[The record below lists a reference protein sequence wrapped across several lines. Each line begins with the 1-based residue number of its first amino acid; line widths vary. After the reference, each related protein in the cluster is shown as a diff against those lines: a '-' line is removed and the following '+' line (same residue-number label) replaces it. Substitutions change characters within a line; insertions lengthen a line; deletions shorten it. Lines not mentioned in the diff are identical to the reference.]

1 MSLGQRARRDRRC
14 DPARLRAQARRVT
27 SALADLSWADAE
39 RTAAGAGLLVIPVAS
54 TEQHGPH
61 LPLSTD
67 TDIAVALG
75 DLFARRHNN
84 VLLAP
89 ALAYGSSGEHAD
101 FAGTLSIGREA
112 LELVLVE
119 LVRSASA
126 SFSRVM
132 LISSHGGNREAV
144 LDAEERLRAEGR
156 EVRTFFPKWE
166 GDSHAGRIETSLM
179 LAIRPT
185 AVRLEL
191 AAPGATAPLSELMP
205 RLVREGVRR
214 VSANGVLGDPAG
226 SSAAE
231 GRILLATAVAQM
243 SALLADWE
251 AEG

>member
-1 MSLGQRARRDRRC
+1 M
-14 DPARLRAQARRVT
+14 T

-39 RTAAGAGLLVIPVAS
+39 RAAAGDGLLVVPVAS

-67 TDIAVALG
+67 TDIALALC
-75 DLFARRHNN
+75 DRFARRHRN
-84 VLLAP
+84 VLIAP

-112 LELVLVE
+112 LELALVE

-132 LISSHGGNREAV
+132 LLSSHGGNREAV
-144 LDAEERLRAEGR
+144 LSAAERLHAEAR
-156 EVRTFFPKWE
+156 EVRTFFPNWE
-166 GDSHAGRIETSLM
+166 GDAHAGRIETSLM
-179 LAIRPT
+179 LAIRP
-185 AVRLEL
+185 ADVRLEL
-191 AAPGATAPLSELMP
+191 AAPGVTAPLSELMP
-205 RLVREGVRR
+205 ALVREGVRR

-226 SSAAE
+226 SSEAE
-231 GRILLATAVAQM
+231 GHMLLDVAVAQM
-243 SALLADWE
+243 DALLADWE